1 MSFKP
6 HLEPK
11 TDKNSHLTIV
21 LSQSSLNFHM
31 KFKLDFCNLYN
42 EIIKSKLITEQIER
56 STLREL
62 YA

>member
-1 MSFKP
+1 ML

-11 TDKNSHLTIV
+11 TDKRVIHLKIV
-21 LSQSSLNFHM
+21 LSQSSLNYHM
-31 KFKLDFCNLYN
+31 KFKLDFRTIYN
-42 EIIKSKLITEQIER
+42 EIIKSKLITEQIEG